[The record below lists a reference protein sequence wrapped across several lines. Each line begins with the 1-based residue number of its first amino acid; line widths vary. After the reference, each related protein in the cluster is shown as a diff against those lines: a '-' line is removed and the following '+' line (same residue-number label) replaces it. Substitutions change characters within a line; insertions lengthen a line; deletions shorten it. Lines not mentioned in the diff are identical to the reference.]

1 MILISVRAFFIS
13 SWVTFGLSLDV
24 LTGFDSGVHWIGMAQ
39 VLRYVGPYIVLY
51 FFSGCWV
58 QIHPIQIHYVLAFD
72 LAAVLLTT
80 RGLIARY
87 KIHSGS
93 RVCSM

>member
-1 MILISVRAFFIS
+1 MPLSPLPPYLSRLPLRYDMILISVRAFFIS

-51 FFSGCWV
+51 FFLGM
-58 QIHPIQIHYVLAFD
+58 L
-72 LAAVLLTT
+72 
-80 RGLIARY
+80 
-87 KIHSGS
+87 GS
-93 RVCSM
+93 NSSYSNSLCLGI